1 MAKVKNSNLGLI
13 GKDIKER
20 IDGVLA
26 PINIDSSNNLY
37 YKLISLF
44 KLLPL
49 ASENLYG
56 LSLGNVGMGKSKV
69 YELLD
74 SDIVLGIPTAASLRG
89 NANSNESEALF
100 EKSFLLFEEIAEG
113 TVQTEALGLL
123 KATST
128 SKKFLRSNE
137 TESNYNGSYVMNFN
151 YYGNETSLE
160 SIKKEEFKKVLP
172 TIVQDEA
179 FLSRMSFVLIHNNG
193 TVGNPIYKNN
203 SNLSSLVLKE
213 YLFSLRK
220 IELDFKK
227 LQKNIFEE
235 IERFSSREKEIIRKV
250 LETILLILYPEYKED
265 NSFNIPNY
273 IVEGFLDIAIHFHSF
288 INEKYKSYLT
298 EKSIKLI
305 SELLDYPV
313 SEESI
318 LEILPNDRILIENKE
333 NIIILATNNYGRNE
347 NEKEFLFFKENLN
360 IGLTPIESKNNYYM
374 LSYIR
379 EPNSI
384 LSNKF
389 KIDENSIELSL
400 YRAREKQ
407 KETLNIFKENI
418 YLYIEEYFRKN
429 AFCFTNVING
439 QYFQL
444 PVQINEVFV
453 RALTKNPYNLP
464 YIPNNEN
471 IIAYFKYYIGYICNT
486 ESSYNYVLEVKKFL
500 SSYTN
505 LFSLKELEFLDLYST
520 TLDIEIPEGII
531 CQEIIQINEKK
542 IKEHI
547 NKDINL
553 EDKYYLYYINKE
565 TLSPKIFIL

>member
-56 LSLGNVGMGKSKV
+56 LSLGNAGMGKSKV

-193 TVGNPIYKNN
+193 TVGNPIYKND
-203 SNLSSLVLKE
+203 SCITPSELKE
-213 YLFSLRK
+213 YLFSLRE
-220 IELDFKK
+220 IEFD
-227 LQKNIFEE
+227 LQRLEINIFEKME
-235 IERFSSREKEIIRKV
+235 TFSSREKENIEKLLR
-250 LETILLILYPEYKED
+250 TILLIFYPEARED
-265 NSFNIPNY
+265 KSFRISNY

-288 INEKYKSYLT
+288 IKDEYRSYIT
-298 EKSIKLI
+298 KNSVKLI
-305 SELLDYPV
+305 TELLGYPV
-313 SEESI
+313 SEEGT
-318 LEILPNDRILIENKE
+318 LEILSNDRILVEDKE
-333 NIIILATNNYGRNE
+333 KIFVLATNEYGRKQ
-347 NEKEFLFFKENLN
+347 NEKEFLLFKKDCILALES
-360 IGLTPIESKNNYYM
+360 IESRNNYHK
-374 LSYIR
+374 LSYIKK
-379 EPNSI
+379 SGYV
-384 LSNKF
+384 LSNKL
-389 KIDENSIELSL
+389 KIDEDKIELET

-407 KETLNIFKENI
+407 REVLNMLKENI
-418 YLYIEEYFRKN
+418 CYYIRRVLRENELF
-429 AFCFTNVING
+429 ISNG
-439 QYFQL
+439 QCFFQPYFN
-444 PVQINEVFV
+444 INYELLRSLIRVPCGFSS
-453 RALTKNPYNLP
+453 
-464 YIPNNEN
+464 NNEDL
-471 IIAYFKYYIGYICNT
+471 ITYFKNWIEYICDS
-486 ESSYNYVLEVKKFL
+486 EKRHNYVLEVKRFL
-500 SSYTN
+500 SLYPN
-505 LFSLKELEFLDLYST
+505 LFDIRELEFLDSYSV
-520 TLDIEIPEGII
+520 TLDIEISKGII
-531 CQEIIQINEKK
+531 CKEIDQINKEKIRK
-542 IKEHI
+542 SIGF
-547 NKDINL
+547 DTNL
-553 EDKYYLYYINKE
+553 EDEYYLYYVEEE
-565 TLSPKIFIL
+565 TLSPRIFIL

>member
-56 LSLGNVGMGKSKV
+56 LSLGNAGMGKSKV

-137 TESNYNGSYVMNFN
+137 TEANYNGSYVMNFN

-193 TVGNPIYKNN
+193 TVGNPIYKND
-203 SNLSSLVLKE
+203 SCITPSELKE
-213 YLFSLRK
+213 YLFSLRE
-220 IELDFKK
+220 IEFD
-227 LQKNIFEE
+227 LQRLEINIFEKME
-235 IERFSSREKEIIRKV
+235 TFSSREKENIEKLLR
-250 LETILLILYPEYKED
+250 TILLIFYPEARED
-265 NSFNIPNY
+265 KTFCISNY

-288 INEKYKSYLT
+288 IKDEYRSYLT
-298 EKSIKLI
+298 KNSVKLI
-305 SELLDYPV
+305 TELLDYPV
-313 SEESI
+313 SEEGT
-318 LEILPNDRILIENKE
+318 LEILPNDRILVEDKE
-333 NIIILATNNYGRNE
+333 KIFVLATNEYGRKQ
-347 NEKEFLFFKENLN
+347 NEKEFLLFKKGCIL
-360 IGLTPIESKNNYYM
+360 GLEPIESRNNYHK
-374 LSYIR
+374 LSYIKK
-379 EPNSI
+379 SDYV

-389 KIDENSIELSL
+389 KIDEDKIELET

-407 KETLNIFKENI
+407 REVLDMLKENI
-418 YLYIEEYFRKN
+418 CYYIGRVLRVNELF
-429 AFCFTNVING
+429 ISNG
-439 QYFQL
+439 QCFFQPYFN
-444 PVQINEVFV
+444 INYELLRSLIKVPCAFSS
-453 RALTKNPYNLP
+453 
-464 YIPNNEN
+464 NNEN
-471 IIAYFKYYIGYICNT
+471 LIAYFKRCIEYICDIEKAHNH
-486 ESSYNYVLEVKKFL
+486 VLEVKKFL
-500 SSYTN
+500 TSFPN
-505 LFSLKELEFLDLYST
+505 LFDIRELEFLDSYSV
-520 TLDIEIPEGII
+520 TLDIEISKGII
-531 CQEIIQINEKK
+531 CKEIDQINKEK
-542 IKEHI
+542 IKKSI
-547 NKDINL
+547 SFDNTNL
-553 EDKYYLYYINKE
+553 DDEDYLYYVEEE
-565 TLSPKIFIL
+565 TLSPRIFIL

>member
-56 LSLGNVGMGKSKV
+56 LSLGNAGMGKSKV

-193 TVGNPIYKNN
+193 TVGNPIYKND
-203 SNLSSLVLKE
+203 SCITPSELKE
-213 YLFSLRK
+213 YLFSLRE
-220 IELDFKK
+220 IEFD
-227 LQKNIFEE
+227 LQRLEINIFEKME
-235 IERFSSREKEIIRKV
+235 TFSSREKENIEKLLR
-250 LETILLILYPEYKED
+250 TILLIFYPEARED
-265 NSFNIPNY
+265 KTFCISNY

-288 INEKYKSYLT
+288 IKDEYRSYLT
-298 EKSIKLI
+298 KNSVKLI
-305 SELLDYPV
+305 TELLDYPV
-313 SEESI
+313 SEEGT
-318 LEILPNDRILIENKE
+318 LEILPNDRILVEDKE
-333 NIIILATNNYGRNE
+333 KIFVLATNEYGRKQ
-347 NEKEFLFFKENLN
+347 NEKEFLLFKKGCIL
-360 IGLTPIESKNNYYM
+360 GLEPIESRNNYHK
-374 LSYIR
+374 LSYIKK
-379 EPNSI
+379 SDYV

-389 KIDENSIELSL
+389 KIDEDKIELET
-400 YRAREKQ
+400 YIAREKQ
-407 KETLNIFKENI
+407 REVLDMLKENI
-418 YLYIEEYFRKN
+418 CYYIGRVLRVNELF
-429 AFCFTNVING
+429 ISNG
-439 QYFQL
+439 QCFFQPYFN
-444 PVQINEVFV
+444 INYELLRSLIKVPCAFSS
-453 RALTKNPYNLP
+453 
-464 YIPNNEN
+464 NNEN
-471 IIAYFKYYIGYICNT
+471 LIAYFKRCIEYICDIEKVHNH
-486 ESSYNYVLEVKKFL
+486 VLEVKKFL
-500 SSYTN
+500 TSFPN
-505 LFSLKELEFLDLYST
+505 LFDIRELEFLDSYSV
-520 TLDIEIPEGII
+520 TLDIEISKGII
-531 CQEIIQINEKK
+531 CKEIDQINKEK
-542 IKEHI
+542 IKKSI
-547 NKDINL
+547 SFDNTNL
-553 EDKYYLYYINKE
+553 DDEDYLYYVEEE
-565 TLSPKIFIL
+565 TLSPRIFIL

>member
-56 LSLGNVGMGKSKV
+56 LSLGNAGMGKSKV

-193 TVGNPIYKNN
+193 TVGNPIYKND
-203 SNLSSLVLKE
+203 SCITPSELKE
-213 YLFSLRK
+213 YLFSLRE
-220 IELDFKK
+220 IEFD
-227 LQKNIFEE
+227 LQRLEINIFEKME
-235 IERFSSREKEIIRKV
+235 TFSSREKENIEKLLR
-250 LETILLILYPEYKED
+250 TILLIFYPEARED
-265 NSFNIPNY
+265 KTFCISNY

-288 INEKYKSYLT
+288 IKDEYRSYLT
-298 EKSIKLI
+298 KNSVKLI
-305 SELLDYPV
+305 TELLDYPV
-313 SEESI
+313 SEEGT
-318 LEILPNDRILIENKE
+318 LEILPNDRILVEDKE
-333 NIIILATNNYGRNE
+333 KIFVLATNEYGRKQ
-347 NEKEFLFFKENLN
+347 NEKEFLLFKKGCIL
-360 IGLTPIESKNNYYM
+360 GLEPIESRNNYHK
-374 LSYIR
+374 LSYIKK
-379 EPNSI
+379 SDYV

-389 KIDENSIELSL
+389 KIDEDKIELET

-407 KETLNIFKENI
+407 REVLDMLKENI
-418 YLYIEEYFRKN
+418 
-429 AFCFTNVING
+429 C
-439 QYFQL
+439 
-444 PVQINEVFV
+444 
-453 RALTKNPYNLP
+453 
-464 YIPNNEN
+464 
-471 IIAYFKYYIGYICNT
+471 YYIGRVLRVNELFISNGQCFFQPYFNINYELLRSLIRVPCGFSSNNEDLITYFKNWIEYICDS
-486 ESSYNYVLEVKKFL
+486 EKRHNYVLEVKRFL
-500 SSYTN
+500 SLYPN
-505 LFSLKELEFLDLYST
+505 LFDIRELEFLDSYSV
-520 TLDIEIPEGII
+520 TLDIEISKGII
-531 CQEIIQINEKK
+531 CKEIDQINKEKIRK
-542 IKEHI
+542 SIGF
-547 NKDINL
+547 DTNL
-553 EDKYYLYYINKE
+553 EDEYYLYYVEEE
-565 TLSPKIFIL
+565 TLSPRIFIL

>member
-56 LSLGNVGMGKSKV
+56 LSLGNAGMGKSKV

-193 TVGNPIYKNN
+193 TVGNPIYKND
-203 SNLSSLVLKE
+203 SCITPSELKE
-213 YLFSLRK
+213 YLFSLRE
-220 IELDFKK
+220 IEFD
-227 LQKNIFEE
+227 LQRLEINIFEKME
-235 IERFSSREKEIIRKV
+235 TFSSREKENIEKLLR
-250 LETILLILYPEYKED
+250 TILLIFYPEARED
-265 NSFNIPNY
+265 KTFCISNY

-288 INEKYKSYLT
+288 IKDEYRSYLT
-298 EKSIKLI
+298 KNSVKLI
-305 SELLDYPV
+305 TELLDYPV
-313 SEESI
+313 SEEGT
-318 LEILPNDRILIENKE
+318 LEILPNDRILVEDKE
-333 NIIILATNNYGRNE
+333 KIFVLATNEYGRKQ
-347 NEKEFLFFKENLN
+347 NEKEFLLFKKGCIL
-360 IGLTPIESKNNYYM
+360 GLEPIESRNNYHK
-374 LSYIR
+374 LSYIKK
-379 EPNSI
+379 SDYV

-389 KIDENSIELSL
+389 KIDEDKIELET

-407 KETLNIFKENI
+407 REVLDMLKENI
-418 YLYIEEYFRKN
+418 CYYIGRVLRVNELF
-429 AFCFTNVING
+429 ISNG
-439 QYFQL
+439 QCFFQPYFN
-444 PVQINEVFV
+444 INYELLRSLIKVPCTFSS
-453 RALTKNPYNLP
+453 
-464 YIPNNEN
+464 NNEN
-471 IIAYFKYYIGYICNT
+471 LIAYFKRCIEYICDIEKAHNH
-486 ESSYNYVLEVKKFL
+486 VLEVKKFL
-500 SSYTN
+500 TSFPN
-505 LFSLKELEFLDLYST
+505 LFDIRELEFLDSYSV
-520 TLDIEIPEGII
+520 TLDIEISKGII
-531 CQEIIQINEKK
+531 CKEIDQINKEK
-542 IKEHI
+542 IKKSI
-547 NKDINL
+547 SFDNTNL
-553 EDKYYLYYINKE
+553 DDEDYLYYVEEE
-565 TLSPKIFIL
+565 TLSPRIFIL

>member
-56 LSLGNVGMGKSKV
+56 LSLGNAGMGKSKV

-193 TVGNPIYKNN
+193 TVGNPIYKND
-203 SNLSSLVLKE
+203 SCITPSELKE
-213 YLFSLRK
+213 YLFSLRE
-220 IELDFKK
+220 IEFD
-227 LQKNIFEE
+227 LQRLEINIFEKME
-235 IERFSSREKEIIRKV
+235 TFSSREKENIEKLLR
-250 LETILLILYPEYKED
+250 TILLIFYPEARED
-265 NSFNIPNY
+265 KSFRISNY

-288 INEKYKSYLT
+288 IKDEYRSYIT
-298 EKSIKLI
+298 KNSVKLI
-305 SELLDYPV
+305 TELLGYPV
-313 SEESI
+313 SEEGT
-318 LEILPNDRILIENKE
+318 LEILSNDRILVEDKE
-333 NIIILATNNYGRNE
+333 KIFVLATNEYGRKQ
-347 NEKEFLFFKENLN
+347 NEKEFLLFKKGCILALE
-360 IGLTPIESKNNYYM
+360 PIESRNNYHK
-374 LSYIR
+374 LSYIKK
-379 EPNSI
+379 SGYV
-384 LSNKF
+384 LSNKL
-389 KIDENSIELSL
+389 KIDEDKIELET

-407 KETLNIFKENI
+407 REVLNMLKENI
-418 YLYIEEYFRKN
+418 CYYIRRVLRENELF
-429 AFCFTNVING
+429 ISNG
-439 QYFQL
+439 QCFFQPYFY
-444 PVQINEVFV
+444 INYELLRSLIRVPCGFSS
-453 RALTKNPYNLP
+453 
-464 YIPNNEN
+464 NNEDL
-471 IIAYFKYYIGYICNT
+471 ITYFKNWIEYICDS
-486 ESSYNYVLEVKKFL
+486 EKRHNYVLEVKRFL
-500 SSYTN
+500 SLYPN
-505 LFSLKELEFLDLYST
+505 LFDIRELEFLDSYSV
-520 TLDIEIPEGII
+520 TLDIEISKGII
-531 CQEIIQINEKK
+531 CKEIDQINKEKIRK
-542 IKEHI
+542 SIGF
-547 NKDINL
+547 DTNL
-553 EDKYYLYYINKE
+553 EDEYYLYYVEEE
-565 TLSPKIFIL
+565 TLSPRIFIL

>member
-56 LSLGNVGMGKSKV
+56 LSLGNAGMGKSKV

-193 TVGNPIYKNN
+193 TVGNPIYKND
-203 SNLSSLVLKE
+203 SCITPSELKE
-213 YLFSLRK
+213 YLFSLRE
-220 IELDFKK
+220 IEFD
-227 LQKNIFEE
+227 LQRLEINIFEKME
-235 IERFSSREKEIIRKV
+235 TFSSREKENIEKLLR
-250 LETILLILYPEYKED
+250 TILLIFYPEARED
-265 NSFNIPNY
+265 KSFRISNY

-288 INEKYKSYLT
+288 IKDEYRSYIT
-298 EKSIKLI
+298 KNSVKLI
-305 SELLDYPV
+305 TELLGYPV
-313 SEESI
+313 SEEGT
-318 LEILPNDRILIENKE
+318 LEILSNDRILVEDKE
-333 NIIILATNNYGRNE
+333 KIFVLATNEYGRKQ
-347 NEKEFLFFKENLN
+347 NEKEFLLFKKGCILALE
-360 IGLTPIESKNNYYM
+360 PIESRNNYHK
-374 LSYIR
+374 LSYIKK
-379 EPNSI
+379 SGYV
-384 LSNKF
+384 LSNKL
-389 KIDENSIELSL
+389 KIDEDKIELET

-407 KETLNIFKENI
+407 REVLNMLKENI
-418 YLYIEEYFRKN
+418 CYYIRRVLRENELF
-429 AFCFTNVING
+429 ISNG
-439 QYFQL
+439 QCFFQPYFN
-444 PVQINEVFV
+444 INYELLRSLIRVPCGFSS
-453 RALTKNPYNLP
+453 
-464 YIPNNEN
+464 NNEDL
-471 IIAYFKYYIGYICNT
+471 ITYFKNCIEYICDS
-486 ESSYNYVLEVKKFL
+486 EKRHNYVLEVKRFL
-500 SSYTN
+500 SLYPN
-505 LFSLKELEFLDLYST
+505 LFDIRELEFLDSYSV
-520 TLDIEIPEGII
+520 TLDIEISKGII
-531 CQEIIQINEKK
+531 CKEIDQINKEKIRK
-542 IKEHI
+542 SIGF
-547 NKDINL
+547 DTNL
-553 EDKYYLYYINKE
+553 EDEYYLYYVEEE
-565 TLSPKIFIL
+565 TLSPRIFIL

>member
-56 LSLGNVGMGKSKV
+56 LSLGNAGMGKSKV

-193 TVGNPIYKNN
+193 TVGNPIYKND
-203 SNLSSLVLKE
+203 SCITPSELKE
-213 YLFSLRK
+213 YLFSLRE
-220 IELDFKK
+220 IEFD
-227 LQKNIFEE
+227 LQRLEINIFEKME
-235 IERFSSREKEIIRKV
+235 TFSSREKENIEKLLR
-250 LETILLILYPEYKED
+250 TILLIFYPEARED
-265 NSFNIPNY
+265 KSFRISNY

-288 INEKYKSYLT
+288 IKDEYRSYLT
-298 EKSIKLI
+298 KNSVKLI
-305 SELLDYPV
+305 TELLGYPV
-313 SEESI
+313 SEEGT
-318 LEILPNDRILIENKE
+318 LEILSNDRILVEDKE
-333 NIIILATNNYGRNE
+333 KIFVLATNEYGRKQ
-347 NEKEFLFFKENLN
+347 NEKEFLLFKKGCIL
-360 IGLTPIESKNNYYM
+360 GLEHIESRNNYHK
-374 LSYIR
+374 LSYIKK
-379 EPNSI
+379 SDYV

-389 KIDENSIELSL
+389 KIDEDKIELET

-407 KETLNIFKENI
+407 REVLDMLKENI
-418 YLYIEEYFRKN
+418 CYYIRRVLRENELF
-429 AFCFTNVING
+429 ISNG
-439 QYFQL
+439 QCFFQPYFN
-444 PVQINEVFV
+444 INYELLRSLIKVPCAFSS
-453 RALTKNPYNLP
+453 
-464 YIPNNEN
+464 NNEN
-471 IIAYFKYYIGYICNT
+471 LIAYFKRCIEYICDIEKAHNH
-486 ESSYNYVLEVKKFL
+486 VLEVKKFL
-500 SSYTN
+500 TSFPN
-505 LFSLKELEFLDLYST
+505 LFDIRELEFLDSYSV
-520 TLDIEIPEGII
+520 TLDIEISKGII
-531 CQEIIQINEKK
+531 CKEIDQINKEK
-542 IKEHI
+542 IKKSI
-547 NKDINL
+547 SFDNTNL
-553 EDKYYLYYINKE
+553 DDEDYLYYVEEE
-565 TLSPKIFIL
+565 TLSPRIFIL

>member
-56 LSLGNVGMGKSKV
+56 LSLGNAGMGKSKV

-137 TESNYNGSYVMNFN
+137 KESNYNGSYVMNFN

-193 TVGNPIYKNN
+193 TVGNPIYKND
-203 SNLSSLVLKE
+203 SCITPSELKE
-213 YLFSLRK
+213 YLFSLRE
-220 IELDFKK
+220 IEFD
-227 LQKNIFEE
+227 LQRLEINIFEKME
-235 IERFSSREKEIIRKV
+235 TFSSREKENIEKLLR
-250 LETILLILYPEYKED
+250 TILLIFYPEARED
-265 NSFNIPNY
+265 KTFCISNY

-298 EKSIKLI
+298 ENSVKLI
-305 SELLDYPV
+305 TELLGYPV
-313 SEESI
+313 SEEGT
-318 LEILPNDRILIENKE
+318 LEILSNDRILVEDKE
-333 NIIILATNNYGRNE
+333 KIFVLATNEYGRKQ
-347 NEKEFLFFKENLN
+347 NEKEFLLFKKGCILALE
-360 IGLTPIESKNNYYM
+360 PIESRNNYHK
-374 LSYIR
+374 LSYIKK
-379 EPNSI
+379 SGYV
-384 LSNKF
+384 LSNKL
-389 KIDENSIELSL
+389 KIDEDKIELET

-407 KETLNIFKENI
+407 REVLNMLKENI
-418 YLYIEEYFRKN
+418 CYYIGRVLRENELF
-429 AFCFTNVING
+429 ISNG
-439 QYFQL
+439 QCFFQPYFN
-444 PVQINEVFV
+444 INYELLRSLIKVPCAFSS
-453 RALTKNPYNLP
+453 
-464 YIPNNEN
+464 NNEDL
-471 IIAYFKYYIGYICNT
+471 IAYFKSHIEYICDS
-486 ESSYNYVLEVKKFL
+486 EKRHNYVLEVKRFL
-500 SSYTN
+500 SLYPN
-505 LFSLKELEFLDLYST
+505 LFDIRELEFLDSYSV
-520 TLDIEIPEGII
+520 TLDIEISKGII
-531 CQEIIQINEKK
+531 CKEIDQINKEKIRK
-542 IKEHI
+542 SIGF
-547 NKDINL
+547 DTNL
-553 EDKYYLYYINKE
+553 EDEYYLYYVEEE
-565 TLSPKIFIL
+565 TLSPRIFIL

>member
-56 LSLGNVGMGKSKV
+56 LSLGNAGMGKSKV

-193 TVGNPIYKNN
+193 TVGNPIYKND
-203 SNLSSLVLKE
+203 SCITPSELKE
-213 YLFSLRK
+213 YLFSLRE
-220 IELDFKK
+220 IEFD
-227 LQKNIFEE
+227 LQRLEINIFEKME
-235 IERFSSREKEIIRKV
+235 TFSSREKENIEKLLR
-250 LETILLILYPEYKED
+250 TILLIFYPEARED
-265 NSFNIPNY
+265 KSFRISNY

-288 INEKYKSYLT
+288 IKDEYRSYIT
-298 EKSIKLI
+298 KNSVKLI
-305 SELLDYPV
+305 TELLGYPV
-313 SEESI
+313 SEEGT
-318 LEILPNDRILIENKE
+318 LEILSNDRILVEDKE
-333 NIIILATNNYGRNE
+333 KIFVLATNEYGRKQ
-347 NEKEFLFFKENLN
+347 NEKEFLLFKKGCILALE
-360 IGLTPIESKNNYYM
+360 PIESRNNYHK
-374 LSYIR
+374 LSYIKK
-379 EPNSI
+379 SGYV
-384 LSNKF
+384 LSNKL
-389 KIDENSIELSL
+389 KIDEDKIELET

-407 KETLNIFKENI
+407 REVLNMLKENI
-418 YLYIEEYFRKN
+418 CYYIRRVLRENELF
-429 AFCFTNVING
+429 ISNG
-439 QYFQL
+439 QCFFQPYFN
-444 PVQINEVFV
+444 INYELLRSLIRVPCGFSS
-453 RALTKNPYNLP
+453 
-464 YIPNNEN
+464 NNEDL
-471 IIAYFKYYIGYICNT
+471 ITYFKNWIEYICDS
-486 ESSYNYVLEVKKFL
+486 EKRHNYVLEVKRFL
-500 SSYTN
+500 SLYPN
-505 LFSLKELEFLDLYST
+505 LFDIRELEFLDSYSV
-520 TLDIEIPEGII
+520 TLDIEISKGII
-531 CQEIIQINEKK
+531 CKEIDQINKEKIRK
-542 IKEHI
+542 SIGF
-547 NKDINL
+547 DTNL
-553 EDKYYLYYINKE
+553 EDEYYLYYVEEE
-565 TLSPKIFIL
+565 TLSPRIFIL

>member
-56 LSLGNVGMGKSKV
+56 LSLGNAGMGKSKV

-193 TVGNPIYKNN
+193 TVGNPIYKND
-203 SNLSSLVLKE
+203 SCITPSELKE
-213 YLFSLRK
+213 YLFSLRE
-220 IELDFKK
+220 IEFD
-227 LQKNIFEE
+227 LQRLEINIFEKME
-235 IERFSSREKEIIRKV
+235 TFSSREKENIEKLLR
-250 LETILLILYPEYKED
+250 TILLIFYPEARED
-265 NSFNIPNY
+265 KSFRISNY

-288 INEKYKSYLT
+288 IKDEYRSYIT
-298 EKSIKLI
+298 KNSVKLI
-305 SELLDYPV
+305 TELLGYPV
-313 SEESI
+313 SEEGT
-318 LEILPNDRILIENKE
+318 LEILSNDRILVENKE
-333 NIIILATNNYGRNE
+333 KIFVLATNEYGRKQ
-347 NEKEFLFFKENLN
+347 NEKEFLLFKKGCILALE
-360 IGLTPIESKNNYYM
+360 PIESRNNYHK
-374 LSYIR
+374 LSYIKK
-379 EPNSI
+379 SGYV
-384 LSNKF
+384 LSNKL
-389 KIDENSIELSL
+389 KIDEDKIELET

-407 KETLNIFKENI
+407 REVLNMLKENI
-418 YLYIEEYFRKN
+418 CYYIRRVLRENELF
-429 AFCFTNVING
+429 ISNG
-439 QYFQL
+439 QCFFQPYFN
-444 PVQINEVFV
+444 INYELLRSLIRVPCGFSS
-453 RALTKNPYNLP
+453 
-464 YIPNNEN
+464 NNEDL
-471 IIAYFKYYIGYICNT
+471 ITYFKNWIEYICDIEKAHNH
-486 ESSYNYVLEVKKFL
+486 VLEVKKFL
-500 SSYTN
+500 TSFPN
-505 LFSLKELEFLDLYST
+505 LFDIKELEFLDSYSV
-520 TLDIEIPEGII
+520 TLDIEISKGII
-531 CQEIIQINEKK
+531 CKEIDQINKEKIRK
-542 IKEHI
+542 SIGF
-547 NKDINL
+547 DTNL
-553 EDKYYLYYINKE
+553 EDEYYLYYVEEE
-565 TLSPKIFIL
+565 TLSPRIFIL

>member
-56 LSLGNVGMGKSKV
+56 LSLGNAGMGKSKV

-193 TVGNPIYKNN
+193 TVGNPIYKND
-203 SNLSSLVLKE
+203 SCITPSELKE
-213 YLFSLRK
+213 YLFSLRE
-220 IELDFKK
+220 IEFD
-227 LQKNIFEE
+227 LQRLEINIFEKME
-235 IERFSSREKEIIRKV
+235 TFSSREKENIEKLLR
-250 LETILLILYPEYKED
+250 TILLIFYPEARED
-265 NSFNIPNY
+265 KSFRISNY

-288 INEKYKSYLT
+288 IKDEYRSYIT
-298 EKSIKLI
+298 KNSVKLI
-305 SELLDYPV
+305 TELLGYPV
-313 SEESI
+313 SEEGT
-318 LEILPNDRILIENKE
+318 LEILSNDRILVEDKE
-333 NIIILATNNYGRNE
+333 KIFVLATNEYGRKQ
-347 NEKEFLFFKENLN
+347 NEKEFLLFKKGSML
-360 IGLTPIESKNNYYM
+360 GLKPIESKNNYHE
-374 LSYIR
+374 LSYTK
-379 EPNSI
+379 ESGYI
-384 LSNKF
+384 LSNKL
-389 KIDENSIELSL
+389 KIDEDKIELET

-407 KETLNIFKENI
+407 REVLNMLKENI
-418 YLYIEEYFRKN
+418 CYYIRRVLRENELF
-429 AFCFTNVING
+429 ISNG
-439 QYFQL
+439 QCFFQPYFN
-444 PVQINEVFV
+444 INYELLRSLIRVPCGFSS
-453 RALTKNPYNLP
+453 
-464 YIPNNEN
+464 NNEDL
-471 IIAYFKYYIGYICNT
+471 ITYFKNWIEYICDS
-486 ESSYNYVLEVKKFL
+486 EKRHNYVLEVKRFL
-500 SSYTN
+500 SLYPN
-505 LFSLKELEFLDLYST
+505 LFDIRELEFLNLYSVA
-520 TLDIEIPEGII
+520 LDIEIKEGII
-531 CQEIIQINEKK
+531 CKEIDQINKEK
-542 IKEHI
+542 IKKSI
-547 NKDINL
+547 GFDTNL
-553 EDKYYLYYINKE
+553 EDEYYLYYVEEE
-565 TLSPKIFIL
+565 TLSPRIFIL

>member
-56 LSLGNVGMGKSKV
+56 LSLGNAGMGKSKV

-123 KATST
+123 KSTST

-193 TVGNPIYKNN
+193 TVGNPIYKND
-203 SNLSSLVLKE
+203 SCITPSELKE
-213 YLFSLRK
+213 YLFSLRE
-220 IELDFKK
+220 IEFD
-227 LQKNIFEE
+227 LQRLEINIFEKME
-235 IERFSSREKEIIRKV
+235 TFSSREKENIEKLLR
-250 LETILLILYPEYKED
+250 TILLIFYPEARED
-265 NSFNIPNY
+265 KSFRISNY

-288 INEKYKSYLT
+288 IKDEYRSYIT
-298 EKSIKLI
+298 KNSVKLI
-305 SELLDYPV
+305 TELLGYPV
-313 SEESI
+313 SEEGT
-318 LEILPNDRILIENKE
+318 LEILSNDRILVEDKE
-333 NIIILATNNYGRNE
+333 KIFVLATNEYGRKQ
-347 NEKEFLFFKENLN
+347 NEKEFLLFKKGCILALE
-360 IGLTPIESKNNYYM
+360 PIESRNNYHK
-374 LSYIR
+374 LSYIKK
-379 EPNSI
+379 SGYV
-384 LSNKF
+384 LSNKL
-389 KIDENSIELSL
+389 KIDEDKIELET

-407 KETLNIFKENI
+407 REVLNMLKENI
-418 YLYIEEYFRKN
+418 CYYIRRVLRENELF
-429 AFCFTNVING
+429 ISNG
-439 QYFQL
+439 QCFFQPYFN
-444 PVQINEVFV
+444 INYELLRSLIRVPCGFSS
-453 RALTKNPYNLP
+453 
-464 YIPNNEN
+464 NNEDL
-471 IIAYFKYYIGYICNT
+471 ITYFKNWIEYICDS
-486 ESSYNYVLEVKKFL
+486 EKRHNYVLEVKRFL
-500 SSYTN
+500 SLYPN
-505 LFSLKELEFLDLYST
+505 LFDIKELEFLESYSV
-520 TLDIEIPEGII
+520 TLDIEISKGII
-531 CQEIIQINEKK
+531 CKEIDQINKEKIRK
-542 IKEHI
+542 SIGF
-547 NKDINL
+547 DTNL
-553 EDKYYLYYINKE
+553 EDEYYLYYVEEE
-565 TLSPKIFIL
+565 TLSPRIFIL

>member
-56 LSLGNVGMGKSKV
+56 LSLGNAGMGKSKV

-193 TVGNPIYKNN
+193 TVGNPIYKND
-203 SNLSSLVLKE
+203 SCITPSELKE
-213 YLFSLRK
+213 YLFSLRE
-220 IELDFKK
+220 IEFD
-227 LQKNIFEE
+227 LQRLEINIFEKME
-235 IERFSSREKEIIRKV
+235 TFSSREKENIEKLLR
-250 LETILLILYPEYKED
+250 TILLIFYPEARED
-265 NSFNIPNY
+265 KTFCISNY

-288 INEKYKSYLT
+288 IKDEYRSYLT
-298 EKSIKLI
+298 KNSVKLI
-305 SELLDYPV
+305 TELLDYPV
-313 SEESI
+313 SEEGT
-318 LEILPNDRILIENKE
+318 LEILPNDRILVEDKE
-333 NIIILATNNYGRNE
+333 KIFVLATNEYGRKQ
-347 NEKEFLFFKENLN
+347 NEKEFLLFKKGCIL
-360 IGLTPIESKNNYYM
+360 GLEPIESRNNYHK
-374 LSYIR
+374 LSYIKK
-379 EPNSI
+379 SDYV

-389 KIDENSIELSL
+389 KIDEDKIELET

-407 KETLNIFKENI
+407 REVLDMLKENI
-418 YLYIEEYFRKN
+418 CYYIGRVLRVNELF
-429 AFCFTNVING
+429 ISNG
-439 QYFQL
+439 QCFFQPYFN
-444 PVQINEVFV
+444 INYELLRSLIKVPCAFSS
-453 RALTKNPYNLP
+453 
-464 YIPNNEN
+464 NNEN
-471 IIAYFKYYIGYICNT
+471 LIAYFKRCIEYICDIEKAHNH
-486 ESSYNYVLEVKKFL
+486 VLEVKKFL
-500 SSYTN
+500 TSFPN
-505 LFSLKELEFLDLYST
+505 LFDIRELEFLDSYSV
-520 TLDIEIPEGII
+520 TLDIEISKGII
-531 CQEIIQINEKK
+531 CKEIDQINKEK
-542 IKEHI
+542 IKKSI
-547 NKDINL
+547 SFDNTNL
-553 EDKYYLYYINKE
+553 DDEDYLYYVEEE
-565 TLSPKIFIL
+565 TLSPRIFIL

>member
-56 LSLGNVGMGKSKV
+56 LSLGNAGMGKSKV

-179 FLSRMSFVLIHNNG
+179 FLSRTSFVLIHNNG
-193 TVGNPIYKNN
+193 TVGNPIYKND
-203 SNLSSLVLKE
+203 SCITPSELKE
-213 YLFSLRK
+213 YLFSLRE
-220 IELDFKK
+220 IEFD
-227 LQKNIFEE
+227 LQRLEINIFEKME
-235 IERFSSREKEIIRKV
+235 TFSSREKENIEKLLR
-250 LETILLILYPEYKED
+250 TILLIFYPEARED
-265 NSFNIPNY
+265 KTFCISNY
-273 IVEGFLDIAIHFHSF
+273 IVEGFLDIAIHFHRF
-288 INEKYKSYLT
+288 IKDDYRSYLT
-298 EKSIKLI
+298 KNSVKLI
-305 SELLDYPV
+305 TELLDYPV
-313 SEESI
+313 SEEGT
-318 LEILPNDRILIENKE
+318 LEILPNDRILVEDKE
-333 NIIILATNNYGRNE
+333 KIFVLATNEYGRKQ
-347 NEKEFLFFKENLN
+347 NEKEFLLFKKGCIL
-360 IGLTPIESKNNYYM
+360 GLEPIESRNNYHK
-374 LSYIR
+374 LSYIKK
-379 EPNSI
+379 SDYV

-389 KIDENSIELSL
+389 KIDEDKIELET

-407 KETLNIFKENI
+407 REVLDMLKENI
-418 YLYIEEYFRKN
+418 CYYIGRVLRVNELF
-429 AFCFTNVING
+429 ISNG
-439 QYFQL
+439 QCFFQPYFN
-444 PVQINEVFV
+444 INYEFLRSLIKVPCAFSS
-453 RALTKNPYNLP
+453 
-464 YIPNNEN
+464 NNEN
-471 IIAYFKYYIGYICNT
+471 LIAYFKRCIEYICDIEKAHNH
-486 ESSYNYVLEVKKFL
+486 VLEVKKFL
-500 SSYTN
+500 TSFPN
-505 LFSLKELEFLDLYST
+505 LFDIRELEFLDSYSV
-520 TLDIEIPEGII
+520 TLDIEISKGII
-531 CQEIIQINEKK
+531 CKEIDQINKEKIRK
-542 IKEHI
+542 SIGF
-547 NKDINL
+547 DTNL
-553 EDKYYLYYINKE
+553 EDEYYLYYVEEE
-565 TLSPKIFIL
+565 TLSPRIFIL

>member
-56 LSLGNVGMGKSKV
+56 LSLGNAGMGKSKV

-193 TVGNPIYKNN
+193 TVGNPIYKND
-203 SNLSSLVLKE
+203 SCITPSELKE
-213 YLFSLRK
+213 YLFSLRE
-220 IELDFKK
+220 IEFD
-227 LQKNIFEE
+227 LQRLEINIFEKME
-235 IERFSSREKEIIRKV
+235 TFSSREKENIEKLLR
-250 LETILLILYPEYKED
+250 TILLIFYPEARED
-265 NSFNIPNY
+265 KTFCISNY

-288 INEKYKSYLT
+288 IKDEYRSYLT
-298 EKSIKLI
+298 KNSVKLI
-305 SELLDYPV
+305 TELLDYPV
-313 SEESI
+313 SEEGT
-318 LEILPNDRILIENKE
+318 LEILPNDRILVEDKE
-333 NIIILATNNYGRNE
+333 KIFVLATNEYGRKQ
-347 NEKEFLFFKENLN
+347 NEKEFLLFKKGCIL
-360 IGLTPIESKNNYYM
+360 GLEPIESRNNYHK
-374 LSYIR
+374 LSYIKK
-379 EPNSI
+379 SDYV

-389 KIDENSIELSL
+389 KIDEDKIELET

-407 KETLNIFKENI
+407 REVLDMLKENI
-418 YLYIEEYFRKN
+418 CYYIGRVLRVNELF
-429 AFCFTNVING
+429 ISNG
-439 QYFQL
+439 QCFFQPYFN
-444 PVQINEVFV
+444 INYEFLRSLIKVPCAFSS
-453 RALTKNPYNLP
+453 
-464 YIPNNEN
+464 NNEN
-471 IIAYFKYYIGYICNT
+471 LIAYFKRCIEYICDIEKAHNH
-486 ESSYNYVLEVKKFL
+486 VLEVKKFL
-500 SSYTN
+500 TSFPN
-505 LFSLKELEFLDLYST
+505 LFDIRELEFLDSYSV
-520 TLDIEIPEGII
+520 TLDIEISKGII
-531 CQEIIQINEKK
+531 CKEIDQINKEKIRK
-542 IKEHI
+542 SIGF
-547 NKDINL
+547 DTNL
-553 EDKYYLYYINKE
+553 EDEYYLYYVEEE
-565 TLSPKIFIL
+565 TLSPRIFIL

>member
-56 LSLGNVGMGKSKV
+56 LSLGNAGMGKSKV

-193 TVGNPIYKNN
+193 TVGNPIYKND
-203 SNLSSLVLKE
+203 SCITPSELKE
-213 YLFSLRK
+213 YLFSLRE
-220 IELDFKK
+220 IEFD
-227 LQKNIFEE
+227 LQRLEINIFEKME
-235 IERFSSREKEIIRKV
+235 TFSSREKENIEKLLR
-250 LETILLILYPEYKED
+250 TILLIFYPEARED
-265 NSFNIPNY
+265 KSFRISNY

-288 INEKYKSYLT
+288 IKDEYRSYIT
-298 EKSIKLI
+298 KNSVKLI
-305 SELLDYPV
+305 TELLGYPV
-313 SEESI
+313 SEEGT
-318 LEILPNDRILIENKE
+318 LEILSNDRILVEDKE
-333 NIIILATNNYGRNE
+333 KIFVLATNEYGRKQ
-347 NEKEFLFFKENLN
+347 NEKEFLLFKKGCILALE
-360 IGLTPIESKNNYYM
+360 PIESRNNYHK
-374 LSYIR
+374 LSYIKK
-379 EPNSI
+379 SGYV
-384 LSNKF
+384 LSNKL
-389 KIDENSIELSL
+389 KIDEDKIELET

-407 KETLNIFKENI
+407 REVLNMLKENI
-418 YLYIEEYFRKN
+418 CYYIRRVLRENELF
-429 AFCFTNVING
+429 ISNG
-439 QYFQL
+439 QCFFQPYFN
-444 PVQINEVFV
+444 INYELLRSLIRVPCGFSS
-453 RALTKNPYNLP
+453 
-464 YIPNNEN
+464 NNEDL
-471 IIAYFKYYIGYICNT
+471 ITYFKNWIEYICDS
-486 ESSYNYVLEVKKFL
+486 EKRHNYVLEVKRFL
-500 SSYTN
+500 SLYPN
-505 LFSLKELEFLDLYST
+505 LFDIRELEFLDLYSVA
-520 TLDIEIPEGII
+520 LDIEIKEGII
-531 CQEIIQINEKK
+531 CKEIDQINKEK
-542 IKEHI
+542 IKKSI
-547 NKDINL
+547 GFDTNL
-553 EDKYYLYYINKE
+553 EDEYYLYYVEEE
-565 TLSPKIFIL
+565 TLSPRIFIL

>member
-56 LSLGNVGMGKSKV
+56 LSLGNAGMGKSKV

-123 KATST
+123 KSTST

-193 TVGNPIYKNN
+193 TVGNPIYKND
-203 SNLSSLVLKE
+203 SCITPSELKE
-213 YLFSLRK
+213 YLFSLRE
-220 IELDFKK
+220 IEFD
-227 LQKNIFEE
+227 LQRLEINIFEKME
-235 IERFSSREKEIIRKV
+235 TFSSREKENIEKLLR
-250 LETILLILYPEYKED
+250 TILLIFYPEARED
-265 NSFNIPNY
+265 KSFRISNY

-288 INEKYKSYLT
+288 IKDEYRSYIT
-298 EKSIKLI
+298 KNSVKLI
-305 SELLDYPV
+305 TELLGYPV
-313 SEESI
+313 SEEGT
-318 LEILPNDRILIENKE
+318 LEILSNDRILVEDKE
-333 NIIILATNNYGRNE
+333 KIFVLATNEYGRKQ
-347 NEKEFLFFKENLN
+347 NEKEFLLFKKGCILALE
-360 IGLTPIESKNNYYM
+360 PIESRNNYHK
-374 LSYIR
+374 LSYIKK
-379 EPNSI
+379 SGYV
-384 LSNKF
+384 LSNKL
-389 KIDENSIELSL
+389 KIDEDKIELET

-407 KETLNIFKENI
+407 REVLNMLKENI
-418 YLYIEEYFRKN
+418 CYYIRRVLRENELF
-429 AFCFTNVING
+429 ISNG
-439 QYFQL
+439 QCFFQPYFN
-444 PVQINEVFV
+444 INYELLRSLIRVPCGFSS
-453 RALTKNPYNLP
+453 
-464 YIPNNEN
+464 NNEDL
-471 IIAYFKYYIGYICNT
+471 ITYFKNWIEYICDS
-486 ESSYNYVLEVKKFL
+486 EKRHNYVLEVKRFL
-500 SSYTN
+500 SLYPN
-505 LFSLKELEFLDLYST
+505 LFDIRELEFLDLYSVA
-520 TLDIEIPEGII
+520 LDIEIKEGII
-531 CQEIIQINEKK
+531 CKEIDQINKEK
-542 IKEHI
+542 IKKSI
-547 NKDINL
+547 GFDTNL
-553 EDKYYLYYINKE
+553 EDEYYLYYVEEE
-565 TLSPKIFIL
+565 TLSPRIFIL

>member
-56 LSLGNVGMGKSKV
+56 LSLGNAGMGKSKV

-193 TVGNPIYKNN
+193 TVGNPIYKND
-203 SNLSSLVLKE
+203 SCITPSELKE
-213 YLFSLRK
+213 YLFSLR
-220 IELDFKK
+220 
-227 LQKNIFEE
+227 E
-235 IERFSSREKEIIRKV
+235 IEF
-250 LETILLILYPEYKED
+250 
-265 NSFNIPNY
+265 
-273 IVEGFLDIAIHFHSF
+273 
-288 INEKYKSYLT
+288 
-298 EKSIKLI
+298 
-305 SELLDYPV
+305 
-313 SEESI
+313 
-318 LEILPNDRILIENKE
+318 
-333 NIIILATNNYGRNE
+333 
-347 NEKEFLFFKENLN
+347 
-360 IGLTPIESKNNYYM
+360 
-374 LSYIR
+374 
-379 EPNSI
+379 
-384 LSNKF
+384 
-389 KIDENSIELSL
+389 
-400 YRAREKQ
+400 
-407 KETLNIFKENI
+407 
-418 YLYIEEYFRKN
+418 
-429 AFCFTNVING
+429 
-439 QYFQL
+439 
-444 PVQINEVFV
+444 
-453 RALTKNPYNLP
+453 
-464 YIPNNEN
+464 
-471 IIAYFKYYIGYICNT
+471 
-486 ESSYNYVLEVKKFL
+486 
-500 SSYTN
+500 
-505 LFSLKELEFLDLYST
+505 DLQR
-520 TLDIEIPEGII
+520 L
-531 CQEIIQINEKK
+531 
-542 IKEHI
+542 
-547 NKDINL
+547 
-553 EDKYYLYYINKE
+553 
-565 TLSPKIFIL
+565 

>member
-56 LSLGNVGMGKSKV
+56 LSLGNAGMGKSKV

-193 TVGNPIYKNN
+193 TVGNPIYKND
-203 SNLSSLVLKE
+203 SCITPSELKE
-213 YLFSLRK
+213 YLFSLRE
-220 IELDFKK
+220 IEFD
-227 LQKNIFEE
+227 LQRLEINIFEKME
-235 IERFSSREKEIIRKV
+235 TFSSREKENIEKLLR
-250 LETILLILYPEYKED
+250 TILLIFYPEARED
-265 NSFNIPNY
+265 KSFRISNY

-288 INEKYKSYLT
+288 IKDEYRSYIT
-298 EKSIKLI
+298 KNSVKLI
-305 SELLDYPV
+305 TELLGYPV
-313 SEESI
+313 SEEGT
-318 LEILPNDRILIENKE
+318 LEILSNDRILVEDKE
-333 NIIILATNNYGRNE
+333 KIFVLATNEYGRKQ
-347 NEKEFLFFKENLN
+347 NEKEFLLFKKGCILALE
-360 IGLTPIESKNNYYM
+360 PIESRNNYHK
-374 LSYIR
+374 LSYIKK
-379 EPNSI
+379 SGYV
-384 LSNKF
+384 LSNKL
-389 KIDENSIELSL
+389 KIDEDKIELET

-407 KETLNIFKENI
+407 REVLNMLKENI
-418 YLYIEEYFRKN
+418 CYYIRRVLRENELF
-429 AFCFTNVING
+429 ISNG
-439 QYFQL
+439 QCFFQPYFN
-444 PVQINEVFV
+444 INYELLRTLIRVPCGFSS
-453 RALTKNPYNLP
+453 
-464 YIPNNEN
+464 NNEDL
-471 IIAYFKYYIGYICNT
+471 ITYFKNWIEYICDS
-486 ESSYNYVLEVKKFL
+486 EKRHNYVLEVKRFL
-500 SSYTN
+500 SLYPN
-505 LFSLKELEFLDLYST
+505 LFDIRELEFLDSYSV
-520 TLDIEIPEGII
+520 TLDIEISKGII
-531 CQEIIQINEKK
+531 CKEIDQINKEK
-542 IKEHI
+542 IKKSI
-547 NKDINL
+547 GFDTNL
-553 EDKYYLYYINKE
+553 EDEYYLYYVEEE
-565 TLSPKIFIL
+565 TLSPRIFIL

>member
-56 LSLGNVGMGKSKV
+56 LSLGNAGMGKSKV

-193 TVGNPIYKNN
+193 TVGNPIYKND
-203 SNLSSLVLKE
+203 SCITPSELKE
-213 YLFSLRK
+213 YLFSLRE
-220 IELDFKK
+220 IEFD
-227 LQKNIFEE
+227 LQRLEINIFEKME
-235 IERFSSREKEIIRKV
+235 TFSSREKENIEKLLR
-250 LETILLILYPEYKED
+250 TILLIFYPEARED
-265 NSFNIPNY
+265 KTFCISNY

-288 INEKYKSYLT
+288 IKDEYRSYLT
-298 EKSIKLI
+298 KNSVKLI
-305 SELLDYPV
+305 TELLDYPV
-313 SEESI
+313 SEEGT
-318 LEILPNDRILIENKE
+318 LEILPNDRILVEDKE
-333 NIIILATNNYGRNE
+333 KIFVLATNEYGRKQ
-347 NEKEFLFFKENLN
+347 NEKEFLLFKKGCIL
-360 IGLTPIESKNNYYM
+360 GLEPIESRNNYHK
-374 LSYIR
+374 LSYIKK
-379 EPNSI
+379 SDYV

-389 KIDENSIELSL
+389 KIDEDKIELET

-407 KETLNIFKENI
+407 REVLDMLKENI
-418 YLYIEEYFRKN
+418 CYYIGRVLRVNELF
-429 AFCFTNVING
+429 ISNG
-439 QYFQL
+439 QCFFQPYFN
-444 PVQINEVFV
+444 INYELLRSLIKVPCAFSS
-453 RALTKNPYNLP
+453 
-464 YIPNNEN
+464 NNEN
-471 IIAYFKYYIGYICNT
+471 LIAYFKRCIEYICDIEKVHNH
-486 ESSYNYVLEVKKFL
+486 VLEVKKFL
-500 SSYTN
+500 TSFPN
-505 LFSLKELEFLDLYST
+505 LFDIRELEFLDSYSV
-520 TLDIEIPEGII
+520 TLDIEISKGII
-531 CQEIIQINEKK
+531 CKEIDQINKEK
-542 IKEHI
+542 IKKSI
-547 NKDINL
+547 SFDNTNL
-553 EDKYYLYYINKE
+553 DDEDYLYYVEEE
-565 TLSPKIFIL
+565 TLSPRIFIL

>member
-56 LSLGNVGMGKSKV
+56 LSLGNAGMGKSKV

-160 SIKKEEFKKVLP
+160 SIKKEDFKKVLP

-193 TVGNPIYKNN
+193 TVGNPIYKND
-203 SNLSSLVLKE
+203 SCITPSELKE
-213 YLFSLRK
+213 YLFSLRE
-220 IELDFKK
+220 IEFD
-227 LQKNIFEE
+227 LQRLEINIFEKME
-235 IERFSSREKEIIRKV
+235 TFSSREKENIEKLLR
-250 LETILLILYPEYKED
+250 TILLIFYPEARED
-265 NSFNIPNY
+265 KSFRISNY

-288 INEKYKSYLT
+288 IKDEYRSYIT
-298 EKSIKLI
+298 KNSVKLI
-305 SELLDYPV
+305 TELLGYPV
-313 SEESI
+313 SEEGT
-318 LEILPNDRILIENKE
+318 LEILSNDRILVEDKE
-333 NIIILATNNYGRNE
+333 KIFVLATNEYGRKQ
-347 NEKEFLFFKENLN
+347 NEKEFLLFKKGCILALE
-360 IGLTPIESKNNYYM
+360 PIESRNNYHK
-374 LSYIR
+374 LSYIKK
-379 EPNSI
+379 SGYV
-384 LSNKF
+384 LSNKL
-389 KIDENSIELSL
+389 KIDEDKIELET

-407 KETLNIFKENI
+407 REVLNMLKENI
-418 YLYIEEYFRKN
+418 CYYIRRVLRENELF
-429 AFCFTNVING
+429 ISNG
-439 QYFQL
+439 QCFFQPYFN
-444 PVQINEVFV
+444 INYELLRSLIRVPCGFSS
-453 RALTKNPYNLP
+453 
-464 YIPNNEN
+464 NNEDL
-471 IIAYFKYYIGYICNT
+471 ITYFKNWIEYICDS
-486 ESSYNYVLEVKKFL
+486 EKRHNYVLEVKRFL
-500 SSYTN
+500 SLYPN
-505 LFSLKELEFLDLYST
+505 LFDIRELEFLDSYSV
-520 TLDIEIPEGII
+520 TLDIEISKGII
-531 CQEIIQINEKK
+531 CKEIDQINKEKIRK
-542 IKEHI
+542 SIGF
-547 NKDINL
+547 DTNL
-553 EDKYYLYYINKE
+553 EDEYYLYYVEEE
-565 TLSPKIFIL
+565 TLSPRIFIL

>member
-56 LSLGNVGMGKSKV
+56 LSLGNAGMGKSKV

-89 NANSNESEALF
+89 NANSNESEVLF

-193 TVGNPIYKNN
+193 TVGNPIYKND
-203 SNLSSLVLKE
+203 SCITPSELKE
-213 YLFSLRK
+213 YLFSLRE
-220 IELDFKK
+220 IEFD
-227 LQKNIFEE
+227 LQRLEINIFEKME
-235 IERFSSREKEIIRKV
+235 TFSSREKENIEKLLR
-250 LETILLILYPEYKED
+250 TILLIFYPEARED
-265 NSFNIPNY
+265 KTFCISNY

-288 INEKYKSYLT
+288 IKDEYRSYLT
-298 EKSIKLI
+298 KNSVKLI
-305 SELLDYPV
+305 TELLDYPV
-313 SEESI
+313 SEEGT
-318 LEILPNDRILIENKE
+318 LEILPNDRILVEDKE
-333 NIIILATNNYGRNE
+333 KIFVLATNEYGRKQ
-347 NEKEFLFFKENLN
+347 NEKEFLLFKKGCIL
-360 IGLTPIESKNNYYM
+360 GLEPIESRNNYHK
-374 LSYIR
+374 LSYIKK
-379 EPNSI
+379 SDYV

-389 KIDENSIELSL
+389 KIDEDKIELET

-407 KETLNIFKENI
+407 REVLDMLKENI
-418 YLYIEEYFRKN
+418 CYYIGRVLRVNELF
-429 AFCFTNVING
+429 ISNG
-439 QYFQL
+439 QCFFQPYFN
-444 PVQINEVFV
+444 INYEFLRSLIKVPCAFSS
-453 RALTKNPYNLP
+453 
-464 YIPNNEN
+464 NNEN
-471 IIAYFKYYIGYICNT
+471 LIAYFKRCIEYICDIEKAHNH
-486 ESSYNYVLEVKKFL
+486 VLEVKKFL
-500 SSYTN
+500 TSFPN
-505 LFSLKELEFLDLYST
+505 LFDIRELEFLDSYSV
-520 TLDIEIPEGII
+520 TLDIEISKGII
-531 CQEIIQINEKK
+531 CKEIDQINKEKIRK
-542 IKEHI
+542 SIGF
-547 NKDINL
+547 DTNL
-553 EDKYYLYYINKE
+553 EDEYYLYYVEEE
-565 TLSPKIFIL
+565 TLSPRIFIL

>member
-13 GKDIKER
+13 GKDIKGR

-56 LSLGNVGMGKSKV
+56 LSLGNAGMGKSKV

-193 TVGNPIYKNN
+193 TVGNPIYKND
-203 SNLSSLVLKE
+203 SCITPSELKE
-213 YLFSLRK
+213 YLFSLRE
-220 IELDFKK
+220 IEFD
-227 LQKNIFEE
+227 LQRLEINIFEKME
-235 IERFSSREKEIIRKV
+235 TFSSREKENIEKLLR
-250 LETILLILYPEYKED
+250 TILLIFYPEARED
-265 NSFNIPNY
+265 KSFHISNY

-288 INEKYKSYLT
+288 IKDEYRSYIT
-298 EKSIKLI
+298 KNSVKLI
-305 SELLDYPV
+305 TELLGYPV
-313 SEESI
+313 SEEGT
-318 LEILPNDRILIENKE
+318 LEILSNDRILVEDKE
-333 NIIILATNNYGRNE
+333 KIFVLATNEYGRKQ
-347 NEKEFLFFKENLN
+347 NEKEFLLFKKGCILALE
-360 IGLTPIESKNNYYM
+360 PIESRNNYHK
-374 LSYIR
+374 LSYIKK
-379 EPNSI
+379 SGYV
-384 LSNKF
+384 LSNKL
-389 KIDENSIELSL
+389 KIDEDKIELET

-407 KETLNIFKENI
+407 REVLNMLKENI
-418 YLYIEEYFRKN
+418 CYYIRRVLRENELF
-429 AFCFTNVING
+429 ISNG
-439 QYFQL
+439 QCFFQPYFN
-444 PVQINEVFV
+444 INYELLRSLIRVPCGFSS
-453 RALTKNPYNLP
+453 
-464 YIPNNEN
+464 NNEDL
-471 IIAYFKYYIGYICNT
+471 ITYFKNCIEYICDS
-486 ESSYNYVLEVKKFL
+486 EKRHNYVLEVKRFL
-500 SSYTN
+500 SLYPN
-505 LFSLKELEFLDLYST
+505 LFDIRELEFLDLYSV
-520 TLDIEIPEGII
+520 TLDIEISKGII
-531 CQEIIQINEKK
+531 CKEIDQINKEKIRK
-542 IKEHI
+542 SIGF
-547 NKDINL
+547 DTNL
-553 EDKYYLYYINKE
+553 EDEYYLYYVEEE
-565 TLSPKIFIL
+565 TLSPRIFIL

>member
-44 KLLPL
+44 KLFPL

-56 LSLGNVGMGKSKV
+56 LSLGNAGMGKSKV

-193 TVGNPIYKNN
+193 TVGNPIYKND
-203 SNLSSLVLKE
+203 SCITPSELKE
-213 YLFSLRK
+213 YLFSLRE
-220 IELDFKK
+220 IEFD
-227 LQKNIFEE
+227 LQRLEINIFEKME
-235 IERFSSREKEIIRKV
+235 TFSSREKENIEKLLR
-250 LETILLILYPEYKED
+250 TILLIFYPEARED
-265 NSFNIPNY
+265 KTFCISNY

-288 INEKYKSYLT
+288 IKDEYRSYLT
-298 EKSIKLI
+298 KNSVKLI
-305 SELLDYPV
+305 TELLDYPV
-313 SEESI
+313 SEEGT
-318 LEILPNDRILIENKE
+318 LEILPNDRILVEDKE
-333 NIIILATNNYGRNE
+333 KIFVLATNEYGRKQ
-347 NEKEFLFFKENLN
+347 NEKEFLLFKKGCIL
-360 IGLTPIESKNNYYM
+360 GLEPIESRNNYHK
-374 LSYIR
+374 LSYIKK
-379 EPNSI
+379 SDYV

-389 KIDENSIELSL
+389 KIDEDKIELET

-407 KETLNIFKENI
+407 REVLDMLKENI
-418 YLYIEEYFRKN
+418 CYYIGRVLRVNELF
-429 AFCFTNVING
+429 ISNG
-439 QYFQL
+439 QCFFQPYFN
-444 PVQINEVFV
+444 INYEFLRSLIKVPCAFSS
-453 RALTKNPYNLP
+453 
-464 YIPNNEN
+464 NNEN
-471 IIAYFKYYIGYICNT
+471 LIAYFKRCIEYICDIEKAHNH
-486 ESSYNYVLEVKKFL
+486 VLEVKKFL
-500 SSYTN
+500 TSFPN
-505 LFSLKELEFLDLYST
+505 LFDIRELEFLDSYSV
-520 TLDIEIPEGII
+520 TLDIEISKGII
-531 CQEIIQINEKK
+531 CKEIDQINKEKIRK
-542 IKEHI
+542 SIGF
-547 NKDINL
+547 DTNL
-553 EDKYYLYYINKE
+553 EDEYYLYYVEEE
-565 TLSPKIFIL
+565 TLSPRIFIL

>member
-56 LSLGNVGMGKSKV
+56 LSLGNAGMGKSKV

-193 TVGNPIYKNN
+193 TVGNPIYKND
-203 SNLSSLVLKE
+203 SCITPSELKE
-213 YLFSLRK
+213 YLFSLRE
-220 IELDFKK
+220 IEFD
-227 LQKNIFEE
+227 LQRFQINIFEKME
-235 IERFSSREKEIIRKV
+235 TFSSREKENIEKLLR
-250 LETILLILYPEYKED
+250 TILLIFYPEARED
-265 NSFNIPNY
+265 KTFCISNY

-288 INEKYKSYLT
+288 IKDEYRSYLT
-298 EKSIKLI
+298 KNSVKLI
-305 SELLDYPV
+305 TELLDYPV
-313 SEESI
+313 SEEGT
-318 LEILPNDRILIENKE
+318 LEILPNDRILVEDKE
-333 NIIILATNNYGRNE
+333 KIFVLATNEYGRKQ
-347 NEKEFLFFKENLN
+347 NEKEFLLFKKGCIL
-360 IGLTPIESKNNYYM
+360 GLEPIESRNNYHK
-374 LSYIR
+374 LSYIKK
-379 EPNSI
+379 SDYV

-389 KIDENSIELSL
+389 KIDEDKIELET

-407 KETLNIFKENI
+407 REVLDMLKENI
-418 YLYIEEYFRKN
+418 
-429 AFCFTNVING
+429 C
-439 QYFQL
+439 
-444 PVQINEVFV
+444 
-453 RALTKNPYNLP
+453 
-464 YIPNNEN
+464 
-471 IIAYFKYYIGYICNT
+471 YYIGRVLRVNELFISNGQCFFQPYFNINYELLRSLIRVPCGFSSNNEDLITYFKNWIEYICDS
-486 ESSYNYVLEVKKFL
+486 EKRHNYVLEVKRFL
-500 SSYTN
+500 SLYPN
-505 LFSLKELEFLDLYST
+505 LFDIRELEFLDSYSV
-520 TLDIEIPEGII
+520 TLDIEISKGII
-531 CQEIIQINEKK
+531 CKEIDQINKEKIRK
-542 IKEHI
+542 SIGF
-547 NKDINL
+547 DTNL
-553 EDKYYLYYINKE
+553 EDEYYLYYVEEE
-565 TLSPKIFIL
+565 TLSPRIFIL